1 MRDFLQ
7 GWNQI
12 NHEIILS
19 KIAALLNRGKKFLLM
34 THKDPDV
41 DGIGSM
47 LALGRALISKN
58 KEIVLLT
65 EEPLVSPVIF
75 LEGADKVVQILS
87 FPDDYDA
94 VLALDC
100 AEKSRIGF
108 SKAFVDNAEPLIN
121 IDHHGTNDFF
131 GDINLVDEKSS
142 STGELIYRLIK
153 NAGFPMDLAVAK
165 NIYAAI
171 MTDTGSFRYSNTTP
185 LSFRI
190 AAEMMDYGVK
200 PWELSRRI
208 MDEYGHA
215 RLKLLRL
222 ALDTIEFHNKGQIG
236 IIMITREMF
245 EATHADRADSDKFV
259 DYPRFVSG
267 VELAVLIRQKGENEY
282 KFSLRSNGLI
292 DVARLA
298 SRFGGGGHIR
308 AAGFDADGSIS
319 DLKRKFLQ
327 EANQVLD
334 DLSN

>member
-1 MRDFLQ
+1 M
-7 GWNQI
+7 NP
-12 NHEIILS
+12 EKILS
-19 KIAALLNRGKKFLLM
+19 KIADVLNKGKRFLLM

-47 LALGRALISKN
+47 LALGRALMSKN

-65 EEPLVSPVIF
+65 EEPLVSPVT
-75 LEGADKVVQILS
+75 LLKGADRIVRILS
-87 FPDDYDA
+87 SPDDYDA

-108 SKAFVDNAEPLIN
+108 SKDFVDNAEPLIN

-153 NAGFPMDLAVAK
+153 NAGFSMDPVIAE

-171 MTDTGSFRYSNTTP
+171 MTDTGSFKYSNTTP
-185 LSFRI
+185 LCFRI
-190 AAEMMDYGVK
+190 AAEMMDYGVE
-200 PWELSRRI
+200 PGEISRKI
-208 MDEYGHA
+208 MDEYGLA

-236 IIMITREMF
+236 IIMITGKMF
-245 EATHADRADSDKFV
+245 EATHADRMDSDKFV

-267 VELAVLIRQKGENEY
+267 VELAVLIRQKGENKY
-282 KFSLRSNGLI
+282 KFSLRSNGLV

-308 AAGFDADGSIS
+308 AAGFDAEGPIS
-319 DLKRKFLQ
+319 DLKRRFLQ

-334 DLSN
+334 DTSN

>member
-1 MRDFLQ
+1 MISKTEIEKINNIILKNNSFVITTHHNPDGDGLGSEIAMAEYLRGLDKKVSIVNNSETPHNYNFLDPEK
-7 GWNQI
+7 
-12 NHEIILS
+12 EIIVFDNE
-19 KIAALLNRGKKFLLM
+19 KHR
-34 THKDPDV
+34 
-41 DGIGSM
+41 
-47 LALGRALISKN
+47 
-58 KEIVLLT
+58 EIVA
-65 EEPLVSPVIF
+65 S
-75 LEGADKVVQILS
+75 ADVYLILDIS
-87 FPDDYDA
+87 DWER
-94 VLALDC
+94 LR
-100 AEKSRIGF
+100 EIGRIIQN
-108 SKAFVDNAEPLIN
+108 STAPKIC
-121 IDHHGTNDFF
+121 IDHHHIEYQFA
-131 GDINLVDEKSS
+131 DIDVIYEEAS
-142 STGELIYRLIK
+142 STGELVFEFLT
-153 NAGFPMDLAVAK
+153 AVNFTFNSK
-165 NIYAAI
+165 AATALYTCI
-171 MTDTGSFRYSNTTP
+171 LTDTGSFRYSNTTP